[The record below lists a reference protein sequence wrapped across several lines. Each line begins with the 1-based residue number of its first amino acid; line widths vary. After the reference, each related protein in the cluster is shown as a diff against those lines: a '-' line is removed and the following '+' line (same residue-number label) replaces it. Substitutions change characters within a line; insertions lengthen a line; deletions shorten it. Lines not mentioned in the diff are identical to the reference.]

1 MLTSTPIGRLTKRFG
16 TKEAIRIV
24 AKAGFDAYDMT
35 LCSVEKIEGHPLTG
49 PDFRAA
55 AQEIRAYADS
65 LGLVCNQTHAV
76 YPTSRGDERDPEIF
90 ETAVRHLEI
99 SAILGAKVCIVH
111 PNQHLPYWENV
122 DTLKQINMDFYRR
135 LVPYCEKFGIRV
147 ALENMWQHF
156 PFCKGKIIHSTCS
169 RAFEFND
176 YLDTLNSPWMVGC
189 LDIGHTVLVGED
201 LPSMIREMG
210 PRIFCM
216 HVHDVNGLQDQH
228 TLPFHSSID
237 YEAFTQ
243 ALADIGYQG
252 DITLESDCFYGNLP
266 VDYPET
272 YETACAHMAS
282 VARALRDMINAKRV

>member
-99 SAILGAKVCIVH
+99 SAILGAKGLHRSPQSAPSVLAEYRHAQADQYGLLPPSRPVLREIRH
-111 PNQHLPYWENV
+111 P
-122 DTLKQINMDFYRR
+122 R
-135 LVPYCEKFGIRV
+135 
-147 ALENMWQHF
+147 
-156 PFCKGKIIHSTCS
+156 
-169 RAFEFND
+169 
-176 YLDTLNSPWMVGC
+176 
-189 LDIGHTVLVGED
+189 
-201 LPSMIREMG
+201 
-210 PRIFCM
+210 
-216 HVHDVNGLQDQH
+216 
-228 TLPFHSSID
+228 
-237 YEAFTQ
+237 
-243 ALADIGYQG
+243 
-252 DITLESDCFYGNLP
+252 
-266 VDYPET
+266 
-272 YETACAHMAS
+272 CA
-282 VARALRDMINAKRV
+282 